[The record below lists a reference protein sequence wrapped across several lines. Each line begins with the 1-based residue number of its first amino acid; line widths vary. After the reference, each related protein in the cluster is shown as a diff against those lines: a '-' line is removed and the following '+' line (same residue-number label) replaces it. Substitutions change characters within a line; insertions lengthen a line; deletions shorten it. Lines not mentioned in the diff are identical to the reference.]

1 MKCPECGSEI
11 DNNEVFCT
19 ACGAE
24 IINNESEGMEKKPE
38 KTSPEGVDYTAE
50 AQKDL
55 SSRLGRGVKIVSG
68 KKKGKIEL
76 EYYGL
81 VDLNDLLDALAL
93 LQVKKTK

>member
-1 MKCPECGSEI
+1 MYIEQTDLSKVENLLNKCSLTE
-11 DNNEVFCT
+11 
-19 ACGAE
+19 
-24 IINNESEGMEKKPE
+24 
-38 KTSPEGVDYTAE
+38 PEGVDYTAE

-81 VDLNDLLDALAL
+81 DDLNDLLDALAL
-93 LQVKKTK
+93 LQVKKNK